1 MTSLLHDI
9 RKISLL
15 KKKKNNSHIITIPY
29 QVKEMTLQFEH
40 KKGKAV
46 KTVVIK

>member
-15 KKKKNNSHIITIPY
+15 KKKNNSHIITIPY

-46 KTVVIK
+46 KIVVIK